1 MTMRI
6 PLLAAM
12 ALLAMAIAAAAQSPK
27 AFPNLELSGPL
38 TDAQKAYLGVD
49 VIPFRLSDIKA
60 DILFIE
66 GYSMYCPICQQDAPA
81 LNELFQRLDKAD
93 PEGRVRVIGLGL
105 GNTEF
110 ETTFYQNKF
119 NVPFPLFKDEDYAIH
134 KALDEPVA
142 PTYYIVRAS
151 GPAPELLYKAE
162 GALARDIFETIM
174 TLVKAR

>member
-1 MTMRI
+1 MTMRL
-6 PLLAAM
+6 PLLAVM
-12 ALLAMAIAAAAQSPK
+12 ALLLMTTAAAAQSPK
-27 AFPNLELSGPL
+27 AFPDLEISGPL

-49 VIPFRLSDIKA
+49 ATPFRLSDIKT

-81 LNELFQRLDKAD
+81 LNELFQKLGKAD

-110 ETTFYQNKF
+110 EATFYQNKF

-134 KALDEPVA
+134 KALGEPVA
-142 PTYYIVRAS
+142 PTYYIVRTS
-151 GPAPELLYKAE
+151 GPAPELLYEAE
-162 GALARDIFETIM
+162 GELAKDIFETIM
-174 TLVKAR
+174 TLVKPR